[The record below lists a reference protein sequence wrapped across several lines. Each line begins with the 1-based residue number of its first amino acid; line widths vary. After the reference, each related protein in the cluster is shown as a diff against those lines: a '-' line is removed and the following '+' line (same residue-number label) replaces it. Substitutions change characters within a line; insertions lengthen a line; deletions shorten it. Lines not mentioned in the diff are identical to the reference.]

1 MFLRYKYV
9 QQKNKAFTIEENIR
23 FGASVRL
30 ILKMLNLKRLSETW
44 ENVWVLFSLLLYER
58 SYARC

>member
-1 MFLRYKYV
+1 MYNRKT
-9 QQKNKAFTIEENIR
+9 KAFTIEENSR

-44 ENVWVLFSLLLYER
+44 ENVWVLFSVTAIQEEL
-58 SYARC
+58 C